1 MFSVLLQKDLFKGK
15 WSFAKSYFKQNYCHA
30 CHTRFALFFPLLSC
44 CVSSLSKVWYHH
56 LTSCNSFDS
65 EDDYR
70 TGCRDVYQCEKQTN
84 SGLHPPRRS
93 YSSYFSLG
101 PGSALGDKGEKI
113 GERIDPSGSLGRERV
128 AEPPLPVSPPQTT
141 ARLSSLADSFPISP
155 RFCCFPPIAE
165 PSPRLSYLWLFT
177 FKYMTLC
184 CRRNCPGKENR
195 YDEVRQKYEQ
205 DRRTV
210 ILPLGASKHN
220 DITLITAKSPDLFY
234 LQVAEKIRCWAPMY
248 NMT

>member
-1 MFSVLLQKDLFKGK
+1 MICDHGNNIKTLKLSYQVSNQSLIHVPSTGVTQLTLTLKTTTAQVVETSISVKNRPIQD
-15 WSFAKSYFKQNYCHA
+15 YTHPDDHIP
-30 CHTRFALFFPLLSC
+30 HTLAWDQAPHWGI
-44 CVSSLSKVWYHH
+44 K
-56 LTSCNSFDS
+56 
-65 EDDYR
+65 
-70 TGCRDVYQCEKQTN
+70 EK
-84 SGLHPPRRS
+84 
-93 YSSYFSLG
+93 
-101 PGSALGDKGEKI
+101 KI

-155 RFCCFPPIAE
+155 RFCRFPPIAE
-165 PSPRLSYLWLFT
+165 PGPRLSYLWLFT